1 MMFSKICSFIC
12 VFGLLMPLTSGAADF
27 PEKTVKL
34 VVPYAPAGP
43 NDFMARL
50 VGQKLTELWG
60 QPVVVENRPGAGGN
74 TGTAFVAKAKPDG
87 YTVLVTT
94 STVAA
99 NMSLFSNPGYDLE
112 KELIAVANIA
122 STPNVILAGSGFKV
136 KGLLE
141 IKDDPKFAKL
151 NYGSPGTGTTAHL
164 SLDYFFKLIMKTDA
178 THVPYKGAG
187 PALNAAVGGEIDIV
201 SMAMPP
207 SVPLVK
213 AGKIQA
219 LAVTGKTRVNAMPD
233 VPTLNELGIKGMD
246 LYTWVGVFLPSGTPA
261 DIVKKINADIGKVLG
276 MKDIQDKLA
285 VAGFSIENQS
295 PENFAKTVKSEI
307 GYWKQVLTATGTKP
321 Q

>member
-1 MMFSKICSFIC
+1 
-12 VFGLLMPLTSGAADF
+12 MPLACGAADF
-27 PEKTVKL
+27 PEKTVKFM
-34 VVPYAPAGP
+34 VPYAPGGP

-50 VGQKLTELWG
+50 VGQKLTEMWG
-60 QPVVVENRPGAGGN
+60 QSVVVENRPGAGGN

-99 NMSLFSNPGYDLE
+99 NMSLYSNPGYELE

-136 KGLLE
+136 KGLLD
-141 IKDDPKFAKL
+141 IKNDPKFAKL

-164 SLDYFFKLIMKTDA
+164 SLDYFFKMVMKTDA

-187 PALNAAVGGEIDIV
+187 PALNAALAGEIEIV

-213 AGKIQA
+213 SGKIQA
-219 LAVTGKTRVNAMPD
+219 LAVTGKARVSALPD
-233 VPTLNELGIKGMD
+233 VPTLGELGIQGMD
-246 LYTWVGVFLPSGTPA
+246 LYTWVGVFLPTGTA
-261 DIVKKINADIGKVLG
+261 TDVVYKINADIGKVLA
-276 MKDIQDKLA
+276 MKDVQDKLA
-285 VAGFSIENQS
+285 AAGFSIENQS
-295 PENFAKTVKSEI
+295 PDNFAKTVKAEI
-307 GYWKQVLTATGTKP
+307 AYWKQVLIATGTKP